1 MPIEVWGYIH
11 ILLFVFWLGA
21 DVGVFTSAVLAK
33 NSKLSFETRANL
45 LRLGLIVDCFPRAC
59 FALIFPVGLHLANGL
74 GIYPVSTALFAFG
87 WGLAAFWLTIITI
100 AFVNEGKPI
109 AKLCNNVQFILEAG
123 LGLLFTIVGLNSLA
137 TGAPLDDTWFA
148 IKILLFGLA
157 FWAAMAIDLCFR
169 PFFAPFMEIGQ
180 FGSTPERE
188 EAVSRAINNTLIAV
202 MTLYILIAVIAFM
215 GKVKP
220 SF

>member
-1 MPIEVWGYIH
+1 MDIELWGFIH

-33 NSKLSFETRANL
+33 NPKLSFETRANL
-45 LRLGLIVDCFPRAC
+45 LRLGLIVDCFPRTC
-59 FALIFPVGLHLANGL
+59 FALIFPVGLHLADGL
-74 GIYPVSTALFAFG
+74 GLYPVSTALFAFG
-87 WGLAAFWLTIITI
+87 WGLAALWLTIIFV

-109 AKLCNNVQFILEAG
+109 AHTCNSVQFGLEG
-123 LGLLFTIVGLNSLA
+123 LLGLMFTVVGLNSLA
-137 TGAPLDDTWFA
+137 TGAPLVDTWFA
-148 IKILLFGLA
+148 VKILLFGLA

-169 PFFAPFMEIGQ
+169 PFFAPFMEIGTQ
-180 FGSTPERE
+180 GSTPERE

-202 MTLYILIAVIAFM
+202 MTLYVLIAIIAFL

-220 SF
+220 GL